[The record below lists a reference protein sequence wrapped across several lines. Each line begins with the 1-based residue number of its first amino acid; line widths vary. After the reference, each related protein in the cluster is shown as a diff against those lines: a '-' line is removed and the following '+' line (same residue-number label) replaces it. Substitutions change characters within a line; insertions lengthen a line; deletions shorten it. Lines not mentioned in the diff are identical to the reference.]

1 MNCIAI
7 HLSLRRCNGRICYHF
22 RQPKLLTNLVVTT
35 PMALVKNLRFL
46 TSLRS
51 LNAVSLDY
59 HALTFV
65 KARNDTQD

>member
-1 MNCIAI
+1 M
-7 HLSLRRCNGRICYHF
+7 
-22 RQPKLLTNLVVTT
+22 NLVVTT
-35 PMALVKNLRFL
+35 PVALVKNLRFL